1 MPRRAISPQQ
11 KADIKALIVKSL
23 KTGCSRRDAYG
34 YAGIDQNTFHHWM
47 DADREFK
54 ESIEK
59 AECEA
64 AVHYTSIIISA
75 ADKKNWQ
82 AAAWWLERK
91 RPDDFG
97 RKDRTVIAGDKENPL
112 QVEAKIEH
120 KLDAGTIK
128 TALDILR
135 DAGMLEPPTDEPT
148 V

>member
-97 RKDRTVIAGDKENPL
+97 RKDRTVIAGDASHPL
-112 QVEAKIEH
+112 KVESKIDH
-120 KLDAGTIK
+120 KLDDTQIEKILLGLIEAGAFSNTE
-128 TALDILR
+128 T
-135 DAGMLEPPTDEPT
+135 E